1 MASDVDAA
9 AMWNGRKRDAPNTR
23 SQKTGNPHRITGNAE
38 LHTIRQDIA
47 VAIAHA
53 VGEIAVSD
61 SGTNMHLDRL
71 TGPKF
76 LSPWGNQ
83 WQEGDATAGWFG
95 HLRFVRGRDQVRQ
108 PLGSLGQLEVCLAHD
123 RRTIKRLQA
132 LRYKIFYEHGRAIA
146 DLRTRLTGRDTDSFD
161 ELCDHLMVV
170 DRSLAET
177 TPGESPIVGTYRLLR
192 QEIAERHGGFYSAAE
207 FEIADLLKRHP
218 GKRFLE
224 LGRSC
229 VLPAYRSRRA
239 IELLWHGIS
248 AYVREHRIDVMVG
261 CASFEGADREHV
273 ARSLSFLH
281 HFASTPEP
289 WRAAACWS
297 KRIKVDL
304 IPRSAIDVRRA
315 WRELPP
321 LIKGYLRAGA
331 FVGDD
336 AVFDEQFRTIDVLVV
351 LPVEAIDARYAR
363 HFGTGTTRNSAV

>member
-1 MASDVDAA
+1 
-9 AMWNGRKRDAPNTR
+9 
-23 SQKTGNPHRITGNAE
+23 
-38 LHTIRQDIA
+38 
-47 VAIAHA
+47 
-53 VGEIAVSD
+53 
-61 SGTNMHLDRL
+61 MHLDRR

-76 LSPWGNQ
+76 FPWGNP
-83 WQEGDATAGWFG
+83 WRNGDATPKWFSYLG
-95 HLRFVRGRDQVRQ
+95 FIGSRDQVRQ
-108 PLGSLGQLEVCLAHD
+108 PLCSIGQLEVCLAHD
-123 RRTIKRLQA
+123 KRSIKRLQA
-132 LRYKIFYEHGRAIA
+132 LRYQIFYEHGHAVA
-146 DLRTRLTGRDTDSFD
+146 DLRTRLTGRDMDSFD

-170 DRSLAET
+170 DRSLANAISC
-177 TPGESPIVGTYRLLR
+177 ESPIVGTYRLLR
-192 QEIAERHGGFYSAAE
+192 QEIAERHAGFYSAGE

-229 VLPAYRSRRA
+229 VLPAYRSKRA

-248 AYVREHRIDVMVG
+248 TYVHEHRIDVMIG
-261 CASFEGADREHV
+261 CASFEGTDREHV

-281 HFASTPEP
+281 HFASTPDP
-289 WRAAACWS
+289 WRAAARS
-297 KRIKVDL
+297 SRRIEMDL
-304 IPRSAIDVRRA
+304 IPRNAIDVRRA

-363 HFGTGTTRNSAV
+363 LFETGTKPNVAV